1 MVKRTLDL
9 SGLLPKR
16 QSCFLFGPRASGK
29 TLLVERFLSDSGTSW
44 GINLLEEDLYHRYL
58 VQPSLIRHEI
68 ENHLAAT
75 KRVDLP
81 LTIFIDEIQR
91 LPSLL
96 NEVHA
101 LIERHKGKVRFIL
114 TGSSA
119 RKLRR
124 GGANLLAGRAWT
136 LHLHP
141 LTHRE
146 VAIDLKRA
154 LHYGTLPGIYLSK
167 PSPQRAL
174 RSYVQTYLREE
185 IRQEALLRRIDA
197 FVRFMDVA
205 GQMNGEP
212 VNFAKIG
219 RACGVSIKTVQ
230 DYYSILVDTLI
241 AFRLDGWVH
250 SVRKQLRQQ
259 PKFYWFDCGVLNTIR
274 GEIASPPSEGSS
286 RFGNLFETWI
296 ILEVIRLNDYAE
308 TDYRF
313 HYWRTNNGMEVDL
326 VLSRDATHAEK
337 AIEIKSATAPTLED
351 VRGLLS
357 FQSENPGTELW
368 CVCRTPRAYTIGAV
382 SFLPWK
388 DALARLFPV

>member
-1 MVKRTLDL
+1 MVETF
-9 SGLLPKR
+9 LL
-16 QSCFLFGPRASGK
+16 G
-29 TLLVERFLSDSGTSW
+29 SGTSW
-44 GINLLEEDLYHRYL
+44 SANLLEEDLYHRYL
-58 VQPSLIRHEI
+58 ANPSMIRHEI
-68 ENHLAAT
+68 ESRLATAKKT
-75 KRVDLP
+75 DLP
-81 LTIFIDEIQR
+81 LTVFIDEIQR

-96 NEVHA
+96 NEVHG

-146 VAIDLKRA
+146 GVTDLKRA

-167 PSPQRAL
+167 TPPQRAL
-174 RSYVQTYLREE
+174 RAYVHTYLREE
-185 IRQEALLRRIDA
+185 IRQESLLRRIDA

-205 GQMNGEP
+205 AQMNGEP

-219 RACGVSIKTVQ
+219 RDCGVSIKTVQ

-241 AFRLDGWVH
+241 TFRLDGWAH

-259 PKFYWFDCGVLNTIR
+259 PKFYWFDCGVLNAIR
-274 GEIASPPSEGSS
+274 GELAAPPPEGSS
-286 RFGNLFETWI
+286 RYGNLFETWVV
-296 ILEVIRLNDYAE
+296 LETIRLNDYAE

-337 AIEIKSATAPTLED
+337 AIEIKSAAAPTLED

-357 FQSENPGTELW
+357 FQSENPRTELW
-368 CVCRTPRAYTIGAV
+368 CACRTPRAYKIGDV
-382 SFLPWK
+382 LFLPWK
-388 DALARLFPV
+388 DALARLFPLS